1 MHVCKL
7 LVSNG
12 FQVIGLDNLNSYYEL
27 NLKYKRLE
35 SLQIDVGSIA
45 YNKLVSSK
53 NGFSFIELDLID
65 SGNLNTFIIKN
76 EFDIIIHLAAQAGVR
91 YSITNPRDYLNS
103 NIIGFFN
110 ILESCRIHPIKHLI
124 FASSSSVY
132 GNSVDVPFKIVSNT
146 DQPVSLYAASKKS
159 NEVMAYSYSKLYNI
173 PITGLRFFT
182 VYGPYGRP
190 DMAYFSFTKNIIEG
204 KVIELFNNGDLSRDF
219 TFIDDV
225 SESIKRL
232 IHYPPILNT
241 DKVKFKLYNIGN
253 QSPVKLRDFV
263 SILEGLIKKKAIIIN
278 KDMQPGDV
286 YITYSDTSELEEIIG
301 FRPSIGI
308 DEGLRQFY
316 NWYKTIYLN

>member
-1 MHVCKL
+1 
-7 LVSNG
+7 
-12 FQVIGLDNLNSYYEL
+12 
-27 NLKYKRLE
+27 
-35 SLQIDVGSIA
+35 
-45 YNKLVSSK
+45 
-53 NGFSFIELDLID
+53 
-65 SGNLNTFIIKN
+65 
-76 EFDIIIHLAAQAGVR
+76 
-91 YSITNPRDYLNS
+91 
-103 NIIGFFN
+103 
-110 ILESCRIHPIKHLI
+110 LESCRIHPIKHLI

-132 GNSVDVPFKIVSNT
+132 GNSVDVPFKIDSNT

-204 KVIELFNNGDLSRDF
+204 KAIELFNNGDLSRDF

-232 IHYPPILNT
+232 IHYPPILNK
-241 DKVKFKLYNIGN
+241 DKVMFKLYNIGN

-278 KDMQPGDV
+278 KEMQPGDV
-286 YITYSDTSELEEIIG
+286 YITYSDTSELEGIIG

-308 DEGLRQFY
+308 DVGLRQFY
-316 NWYKTIYLN
+316 DWYKTIYLN